1 MTSEQSWASRSVA
14 GTAESPW
21 QAERSRRTEE
31 LYAADRDVRSPWGLE
46 DDLDLSDRHDDE
58 HADVAFRGEVKEQM
72 RLARLRLYS
81 YCMTLSA
88 CVLALMAFM
97 YLLTGT
103 ADGDA
108 GFTSIGIMFS
118 GLMVVMLWAAMRVT
132 KAGES

>member
-1 MTSEQSWASRSVA
+1 VTSEPTWASRSVA

-21 QAERSRRTEE
+21 GAARSRRTED
-31 LYAADRDVRSPWGLE
+31 LYAAGRDVRSPWGD
-46 DDLDLSDRHDDE
+46 DDLDLGDRPD
-58 HADVAFRGEVKEQM
+58 DVAFRGEVKEQL

-108 GFTSIGIMFS
+108 GFTGIGIMFV

>member
-1 MTSEQSWASRSVA
+1 M
-14 GTAESPW
+14 
-21 QAERSRRTEE
+21 RRTEE
-31 LYAADRDVRSPWGLE
+31 LYAADRDVRGPWGLDD
-46 DDLDLSDRHDDE
+46 DDLQLSDRHDDS
-58 HADVAFRGEVKEQM
+58 HADAAFRGEVKEQM

-108 GFTSIGIMFS
+108 GFTSVGIMFV
-118 GLMVVMLWAAMRVT
+118 GLMVLMLWAAMRVT

>member
-1 MTSEQSWASRSVA
+1 M
-14 GTAESPW
+14 
-21 QAERSRRTEE
+21 
-31 LYAADRDVRSPWGLE
+31 DRDVRAPWGLDE
-46 DDLDLSDRHDDE
+46 DDLQLSDRHDDG
-58 HADVAFRGEVKEQM
+58 HADAAFRGEVKEQM